1 MKRYYFLVLVL
12 ILTGRELYAQTAD
25 TLTRRIILIGDAG
38 QLTNGR
44 HPVVDAV
51 KKRIPLDNKTT
62 VVFLGDNLYKI
73 GLPDAQY
80 RNYTQARAILDS
92 QVSIAD
98 NTPAQVYMIPGNHD
112 WENGGRGGYNA
123 IIRQQLYVDF
133 LNKGN
138 VNFEPEDG
146 CPGPR
151 EVDLGNDVMLIMF
164 DSQWWLHPHDKP
176 EMESD
181 CRCKTKEEL
190 VDQIG
195 DIIARNSRKLIVLAC
210 HHPFKSNGV
219 HGGFFTLKQHLFP
232 LTDLRK
238 NLYIPL
244 PIIGSAYPIARSVF
258 GAPQDISHPAY
269 TDMINR
275 ITAAVRRASPNVIFV
290 SGHDHNLQL
299 IREDGYNY
307 VVSGGGCKQNRT
319 SNNKNSLFN
328 ARNEGFAVMD
338 VYASKDVKIT
348 YYEVMDTV
356 RQSET
361 IPLLNYSKLPE
372 SFSDTTEKAS
382 LVAETEY
389 PDSVK
394 AAINKN
400 LKPVKGL
407 KRFFMGQNY
416 RKEWSAPVNMKIFK
430 LLREKGG
437 FIIEGLGG
445 GSQTKSLHLENKLT
459 KEKWVLRSMNKNP
472 SGAIPEIY
480 RGPVVEDLLTEL
492 KTSIFPYGAMIT
504 PSLTEPLG
512 LASAKPELFFVPDD
526 PALSFYRPLFAN
538 TVCMLERRNA
548 SYDFTDTKTTAK
560 MMDKMLDEN
569 DHRPMQPEVLKAR
582 LLDILIADYDRHF
595 DQWRW
600 GIIDTGKGKLYYPI
614 PRDRDQSFFNSD
626 GRMLKFLSSRS
637 MPFLKGFRSDIPKVN
652 WLGFVARDFDRN
664 FLTSL
669 DKKQWE
675 KAIKEVQQQLSDS
688 VIGDAVRH
696 LPPEIYAISGEKIIQ
711 KLKSR
716 REALPAAA
724 LKYYHFISKRVNVVG
739 SNQKEYFKVSSIGNL
754 LQVKVYARSKGNDTS
769 FVMYNRVF
777 DPAVTREIRLFG
789 LHDEDVFEV
798 DKNAESKIKLRI
810 VGGRGIDTF
819 NIKGRINTLLY
830 DLKDDM
836 GITDYFIKDSSHIKK
851 RFSNAPPVNDKTI
864 LGFSYNQTRF
874 PMVHFNYNSDDGIL
888 LGAGFAHRTFGFRN
902 LPYATD
908 QRLSAVYAVDR
919 GALRLQYR
927 GEFNHLFRNLDLL
940 VRGDFASPSLNN
952 FFGLGNNTLINT
964 DLPHRYYQTLYQ
976 SFEAQVLLR
985 KRMFDKLHFMAGP
998 YLYSYSA
1005 KYSRN
1010 NETVLGKPSQVRLD
1024 SAAVFGKKTYG
1035 GLKLGLLIDNRNK
1048 EFFPTRG
1055 IFWRHDFLATSNLTT
1070 GEGKYVAYITDMSLY
1085 ASLREPAKLV
1095 AVLKF
1100 GGGRIFSKNYEYFQ
1114 AMSFGAQN
1122 DLPGFRKNRFAG
1134 RSSLYGG
1141 LEFRAQ
1147 LFNLNSYIL
1156 PGPFGIAAFYNAGK
1170 VWQPNDPDGGRKWHG
1185 AYGFGVYFLPF
1196 SAFSISAY
1204 AGFSENEKMF
1214 NFTLGTKFNL
1224 TY

>member
-1 MKRYYFLVLVL
+1 MLLMLVS
-12 ILTGRELYAQTAD
+12 RELYAQTTD
-25 TLTRRIILIGDAG
+25 TITRRIVLIGDAG

-51 KKRIPLDNKTT
+51 RKRIPLDQKTT
-62 VVFLGDNLYKI
+62 VVYLGDNLYKT

-80 RNYTQARAILDS
+80 KNYAQARAILDS
-92 QVSIAD
+92 QISIAD
-98 NTPAQVYMIPGNHD
+98 NKPAMVYMIPGNHD

-133 LNKGN
+133 LGKLN
-138 VNFEPEDG
+138 VDYQPKDG
-146 CPGPR
+146 CPGPK

-164 DSQWWLHPHDKP
+164 DSQWWLHPFDKP

-181 CRCKTKEEL
+181 CRCKTKDEL

-195 DIIARNSRKLIVLAC
+195 DIIARNSKKLILLAC

-219 HGGFFTLKQHLFP
+219 HGGYFTLKQHLFP
-232 LTDLRK
+232 LTDLK
-238 NLYIPL
+238 KSLYIPL
-244 PIIGSAYPIARSVF
+244 PVIGSAYPIARSVF

-275 ITAAVRRASPNVIFV
+275 ITAAVRRASPNVVFI

-307 VVSGGGCKQNRT
+307 IVSGGGCKQNRT
-319 SNNKNSLFN
+319 SRNTNSLFN
-328 ARNEGFAVMD
+328 ARSEGFAVMD
-338 VYASKDVKIT
+338 VFQSKEVKIT
-348 YYEVMDTV
+348 YYTVEDTIQ
-356 RQSET
+356 QSET
-361 IPLLNYSKLPE
+361 FSLLNYSSLPE
-372 SFSDTTEKAS
+372 SFTDTTEKAS
-382 LVAETEY
+382 IVAESEY
-389 PDSVK
+389 PDSVA

-400 LKPVKGL
+400 LTAVKGL

-416 RKEWSAPVNMKIFK
+416 RKEWSAPVSMKIFK

-437 FIIEGLGG
+437 FEIEGLGG
-445 GSQTKSLHLENKLT
+445 GSQTKSLHLINKLT
-459 KEKWVLRSMNKNP
+459 REKWVLRSMNKSP
-472 SGAIPEIY
+472 SPTIPEIY
-480 RGPVVEDLLTEL
+480 RGPVVEDLNTEL
-492 KTSIFPYGAMIT
+492 KTSTFPFGALIT
-504 PSLTEPLG
+504 PTLTSAIG
-512 LASAKPELFFVPDD
+512 LASAMPELFFVPDD
-526 PALSFYRPLFAN
+526 PALRFYRPIFAN
-538 TVCMLERRNA
+538 TVCMLERRDA
-548 SYDFTDTKTTAK
+548 SYDYTETKTTKK
-560 MMDKMLDEN
+560 MMDKMLEEN
-569 DHRPMQPEVLKAR
+569 DHRPMQPEILKAR
-582 LLDILIADYDRHF
+582 LLDILVADYDRHF

-614 PRDRDQSFFNSD
+614 PRDRDQSFFYSD
-626 GRMLKFLSSRS
+626 GRMLKFLSARS
-637 MPFLKGFRSDIPKVN
+637 MPFLKGFRPDIPRVK

-669 DKKQWE
+669 DQQQWE
-675 KAIKEVQQQLSDS
+675 KAVKDVQQNLSDS
-688 VIGDAVRH
+688 VIRTAVKE
-696 LPPEIYAISGEKIIQ
+696 LPPEIYAISGEKIAV
-711 KLKSR
+711 KLRSR
-716 REALPAAA
+716 RDALPNAAMR
-724 LKYYHFISKRVNVVG
+724 YYRFISKEVNVIG
-739 SNQKEYFKVSSIGNL
+739 SNQKEYFKVTSVGDL
-754 LQVKVYARSKGNDTS
+754 LQVRVYARSKGNDTG
-769 FVMYNRVF
+769 FIMYNRLF

-798 DKNAESKIKLRI
+798 DRNAASKIKLRI
-810 VGGRGIDTF
+810 IGGRGIDTF
-819 NIKGRINTLLY
+819 NIRGKINTLLY
-830 DLKDDM
+830 DLKDDA
-836 GITDYFIKDSSHIKK
+836 GITDYYIKDSSHIKK
-851 RFSNAPPVNDKTI
+851 RFSNDPPVNDKTI
-864 LGFSYNQTRF
+864 LGYNYNSTRF

-888 LGAGFAHRTFGFRN
+888 LGAGIARRTYGFRN

-919 GALRLQYR
+919 GGIRLQYR
-927 GEFNHLFRNLDLL
+927 GEFNHVIRKLDLL

-952 FFGLGNNTLINT
+952 FFGLGNSTLINT

-976 SFEAQVLLR
+976 YLEAQVLLR
-985 KRMFDKLHFMAGP
+985 KRYFDKLHLMAGP

-1005 KYSRN
+1005 KYGRN
-1010 NETVLGKPSQVRLD
+1010 DETVLGKPSQVRLD
-1024 SAAVFGKKTYG
+1024 SASVFGKKMYG
-1035 GLKLGLLIDNRNK
+1035 GLKLGLWIDNRNK

-1055 IFWRHDFLATSNLTT
+1055 IFWRHDFLATSNLKT
-1070 GEGKYVAYITDMSLY
+1070 GEGKYVAYTNDMTLY

-1114 AMSFGAQN
+1114 AMNFGAQN

-1134 RSSLYGG
+1134 RSSMYGG
-1141 LEFRAQ
+1141 IEFRAQ

-1156 PGPFGIAAFYNAGK
+1156 PGPVGIAAFYNAGK
-1170 VWQPNDPDGGRKWHG
+1170 VWQPNDPNYSKKWHG
-1185 AYGFGVYFLPF
+1185 AYGFGVYYLPF
-1196 SAFSISAY
+1196 SMFAISAY